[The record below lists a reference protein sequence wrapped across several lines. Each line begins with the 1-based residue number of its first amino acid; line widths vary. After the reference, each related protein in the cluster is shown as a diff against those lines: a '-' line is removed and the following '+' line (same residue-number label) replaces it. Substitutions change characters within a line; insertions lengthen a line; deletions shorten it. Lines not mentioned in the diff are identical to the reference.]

1 MPLFCDVALAV
12 PLDMV
17 FTYAVP
23 PGMEPVVG
31 GRVLVPFRQQR
42 LSGIVVELHDRPP
55 QVLTAQISASQIS
68 ASQVKIKKVIEA
80 LDLSPVLNEHL
91 LKLGKWIA
99 DYYLAPVGEVFR
111 TMLPLSAE
119 FKRSVAYRITDQGRT
134 ALHLAGMSGSP
145 ARSKRSPEQQLVEF
159 RVLDYLAERENVPE
173 ERLRGATRVA
183 SALLA
188 GMVRKKWI
196 AREDVSGARDAARV
210 VKVAVLLDA
219 EAAEAAPPLDPST
232 SLRAGSRGARP
243 HTSLATVR
251 ATKKLNEN
259 QRTLIE
265 TLAASGGRLP
275 VEALRG
281 VDVPRTTLGT
291 LVRRGLI
298 RLVDEPLDFTASEVK
313 LSRLKPRP
321 SPFEFEFSAA
331 QKEAL
336 AKIGEAVASRKFGG
350 LLLHGITGSGKT
362 AVYLACMRQVLD
374 AGRSSILLV
383 PEIGLTPAVAA
394 DLHQVF
400 GDEVAILHS
409 GLSDAERAEQWHRIR
424 RGEARVVAGTRS
436 AVFAPVGDLA
446 LIIVDEEQDSSYKQE
461 ETPRY
466 HARDVAV
473 MRAKM
478 AGAGATVVLGS
489 ATPSLESY
497 YNAKKNKYALVE
509 LPDRVEM
516 RPLPE
521 VEIVDMRQEFQETG
535 QEQVISRK
543 LAEEIRERLEK
554 KEQVMVLLNRRGY
567 SPVVL
572 CRACGKTLQ
581 CKNCAVSMT
590 HHKRDG
596 KMECHYC
603 GHVEHIPD
611 KCALCGSEYVYF
623 VGTGSEKLEE
633 LLHGMFPQA
642 RIGRLDR
649 DTVRGREDF
658 EQALNALNEGALDML
673 VGTQMI
679 AKGHDIHGV
688 TLVGVVGADMALGLP
703 DFRAA
708 ERTFQLLTQVA
719 GRAGRGQS
727 PGKVVLQTYFQEHYA
742 VQFAA
747 RHDFAG
753 FYEKELQFRAW
764 MHYPPYSAIANVL
777 IRSEKLDDALTW
789 SGELGRWFEKTRH
802 EGIRVLG
809 PAAAPITRLK
819 RDYRYHFILKSP
831 SREKMNALLRAMLA
845 EAGARKIPRT
855 QVIVDV
861 DAVWLM

>member
-17 FTYAVP
+17 FTYGVP
-23 PGMEPVVG
+23 PGTGPVVG

-42 LSGIVVELHDRPP
+42 MSGIVVELHDRPP
-55 QVLTAQISASQIS
+55 QVKAQE
-68 ASQVKIKKVIEA
+68 IKKVIEA
-80 LDLSPVLNEHL
+80 LDLTPVLDEQL

-99 DYYLAPVGEVFR
+99 DYYLAPAGEVFR

-119 FKRSVAYRITDQGRT
+119 FKRSVEYRITDGGRM
-134 ALHLAGMSGSP
+134 ALHLAGISGSP
-145 ARSKRSPEQQLVEF
+145 ARSKRTPEQQLVEF
-159 RVLDYLAERENVPE
+159 RVLDYVAERESVRE

-183 SALLA
+183 KALLG

-196 AREDVSGARDAARV
+196 EREDMSAARDAARL
-210 VKVAVLLDA
+210 VKVAVLL
-219 EAAEAAPPLDPST
+219 AAETGVAGITESDDGAAGFP
-232 SLRAGSRGARP
+232 ARQDGP
-243 HTSLATVR
+243 EACHHTNSA
-251 ATKKLNEN
+251 KQLNQN

-265 TLAASGGRLP
+265 TLAAASGGRVS
-275 VEALRG
+275 VEALRSLE
-281 VDVPRTTLGT
+281 VPRTTLGT

-298 RLVDEPLDFTASEVK
+298 ELVDEPLDFTASK
-313 LSRLKPRP
+313 LKPRQ

-336 AKIGEAVASRKFGG
+336 GKIGQSVASRKFAA
-350 LLLHGITGSGKT
+350 LLLHGLTGSGKP

-374 AGRSSILLV
+374 QGRSSILLV

-409 GLSDAERAEQWHRIR
+409 GLSNAERAEQWHRIK

-436 AVFAPVGDLA
+436 AVFAPVSDLA
-446 LIIVDEEQDSSYKQE
+446 LVIVDEEQDSSYKQE

-478 AGAGATVVLGS
+478 AGAAVVLGS

-509 LPDRVEM
+509 LPDRVEQ

-581 CKNCAVSMT
+581 CQNCAVSMT
-590 HHKRDG
+590 HHKRER

-603 GHVEHIPD
+603 GHVAKIPE
-611 KCALCGSEYVYF
+611 KCAHCGSEYVYF

-658 EQALNALNEGALDML
+658 EHALNALNEGALDML

-719 GRAGRGQS
+719 GRAGRGNS
-727 PGKVVLQTYFQEHYA
+727 PGKVILQTYFQDHYA

-777 IRSEKLDDALTW
+777 IRSEKVDDALTW

-831 SREKMNALLRAMLA
+831 SREKLNALLRAMLA
-845 EAGARKIPRT
+845 VAAARKIPRT

>member
-1 MPLFCDVALAV
+1 MSLFCDVALPV
-12 PLDMV
+12 PLDMA

-31 GRVLVPFRQQR
+31 GRVLVPFRNQR
-42 LSGIVVELHDRPP
+42 MSGVVVELHDRAPG
-55 QVLTAQISASQIS
+55 VT
-68 ASQVKIKKVIEA
+68 VKNVIEA
-80 LDLSPVLNEHL
+80 LDLTPVLDEPL
-91 LKLGKWIA
+91 MKLGRWIA
-99 DYYLAPVGEVFR
+99 DYYLAPLGEVFR
-111 TMLPLSAE
+111 TMLPLAAE
-119 FKRSVAYRITDQGRT
+119 FKRAIAYRITDAGQE
-134 ALHLAGMSGSP
+134 ALHLAAMSGSP
-145 ARSKRSPEQQLVEF
+145 GRSRRTPQEQMVEF
-159 RVLDYLAERENVPE
+159 RVLDYLAEAESVRE
-173 ERLRGATRVA
+173 ERLRAATRA
-183 SALLA
+183 PRSLLN

-196 AREDVSGARDAARV
+196 AREDVSAKRDATRV
-210 VKVAVLLDA
+210 IKVAVLRGAEEKLNVGA
-219 EAAEAAPPLDPST
+219 EASPALDGRDAHPSI
-232 SLRAGSRGARP
+232 AR
-243 HTSLATVR
+243 R
-251 ATKKLNEN
+251 LNDN
-259 QRTLIE
+259 QRTLID

-275 VEALRG
+275 VETLRG
-281 VDVPRTTLGT
+281 LEVPRTTLGT
-291 LVRRGLI
+291 LVRRGLVE
-298 RLVDEPLDFTASEVK
+298 LVDEAQDFTVSGLMRRRAP
-313 LSRLKPRP
+313 L
-321 SPFEFEFSAA
+321 EFEFSPAQTAA
-331 QKEAL
+331 L
-336 AKIGEAVASRKFGG
+336 SNIRSAVASRKFAGM
-350 LLLHGITGSGKT
+350 LLHGVTGSGKT
-362 AVYLACMRQVLD
+362 AVYLAAMREVLEQ
-374 AGRSSILLV
+374 GRASILLV

-394 DLHQVF
+394 DLLQIF

-409 GLSDAERAEQWHRIR
+409 ALTNAERAEQWHRIK
-424 RGEARVVAGTRS
+424 RGEARVVVGTRS
-436 AVFAPVGDLA
+436 AVFAPVSDVA
-446 LIIVDEEQDSSYKQE
+446 LIIVDEEQDHSYKQE

-466 HARDVAV
+466 HGRDVAV

-478 AGAGATVVLGS
+478 AGAVVVLGS

-497 YNAKKNKYALVE
+497 YNAKKHKYALLE
-509 LPDRVEM
+509 LPDRVEQ

-521 VEIVDMRQEFQETG
+521 VEILDMRQEFQETG

-554 KEQVMVLLNRRGY
+554 KEQVMMLLNRRGY

-590 HHKRDG
+590 HHKRER

-603 GHVEHIPD
+603 GHVAHIPD
-611 KCALCGSEYVYF
+611 KCEHCGSEYVYF

-633 LLHGMFPQA
+633 LLHGMFPRA

-658 EQALNALNEGALDML
+658 ERVLNALSAGELDML

-679 AKGHDIHGV
+679 AKGHDVHGV
-688 TLVGVVGADMALGLP
+688 TLVGVVGADHALSLP

-719 GRAGRGQS
+719 GRAGRGLA
-727 PGKVVLQTYFQEHYA
+727 PGKVVLQTYFPDHYA

-753 FYEKELQFRAW
+753 FYDKELQFRSW

-777 IRSEKLDDALTW
+777 IRSEKLDEALAW
-789 SGELGRWFEKTRH
+789 SGEIGRWFGKTRH

-809 PAAAPITRLK
+809 PAAAPIVRLK

-845 EAGARKIPRT
+845 EAAAGRIPRT
-855 QVIVDV
+855 QIIVDV

>member
-1 MPLFCDVALAV
+1 MNLFCDVALAV

-17 FTYAVP
+17 FTYAIP

-55 QVLTAQISASQIS
+55 QVKT
-68 ASQVKIKKVIEA
+68 KKVIEA
-80 LDLSPVLNEHL
+80 LDPSPVLDEQL

-119 FKRSVAYRITDQGRT
+119 FKRTIEYRITDEGRL

-145 ARSKRSPEQQLVEF
+145 ARSKRTPEQQLTEF
-159 RVLDYLAERENVPE
+159 RVLDYLAERESVRE
-173 ERLRGATRVA
+173 ASLRAAARV
-183 SALLA
+183 SEALLS
-188 GMVRKKWI
+188 GLVRKKWV
-196 AREDVSGARDAARV
+196 AREDVSAARDAARLIKV
-210 VKVAVLLDA
+210 VALLG
-219 EAAEAAPPLDPST
+219 AAEQHGPVETGLAPSLSPEDASPL
-232 SLRAGSRGARP
+232 AGSKARRN
-243 HTSLATVR
+243 AT
-251 ATKKLNEN
+251 AAKKLNEN

-265 TLAASGGRLP
+265 TLAASGGRVPL
-275 VEALRG
+275 EALRG
-281 VDVPRTTLGT
+281 LDIPHTTVGT

-298 RLVDEPLDFTASEVK
+298 ELVDEPQDFTVSGVK
-313 LSRLKPRP
+313 LSKLKPRQ

-336 AKIGEAVASRKFGG
+336 GKIGEAVALRKFAG

-362 AVYLACMRQVLD
+362 AVYLACMRQVLEQ
-374 AGRSSILLV
+374 GRSSILLV

-409 GLSDAERAEQWHRIR
+409 GLSNAERAEQWHRIR

-478 AGAGATVVLGS
+478 AGAAVVLGS

-509 LPDRVEM
+509 LTDRVER

-590 HHKRDG
+590 HHKRER

-603 GHVEHIPD
+603 GHIERIPD
-611 KCALCGSEYVYF
+611 KCANCGSEYVYF

-658 EQALNALNEGALDML
+658 EHALNALNEGALDML

-727 PGKVVLQTYFQEHYA
+727 PGKVVLQTYFQDHYA

-845 EAGARKIPRT
+845 EAAARKIPRT

>member
-17 FTYAVP
+17 FTYAIP

-55 QVLTAQISASQIS
+55 QVKT
-68 ASQVKIKKVIEA
+68 KKVIEA
-80 LDLSPVLNEHL
+80 LDLAPVLDEQL

-99 DYYLAPVGEVFR
+99 DYYLAPLGEVFR

-119 FKRSVAYRITDQGRT
+119 FKRSVAYRITDEGRM
-134 ALHLAGMSGSP
+134 ALHLAGMTGSP

-159 RVLDYLAERENVPE
+159 RVLDYLAERESVRE
-173 ERLRGATRVA
+173 ERLRGAARVA
-183 SALLA
+183 RALLS
-188 GMVRKKWI
+188 GMARKKWI
-196 AREDVSGARDAARV
+196 AREDVSGARDAARI
-210 VKVAVLLDA
+210 VKVAVLL
-219 EAAEAAPPLDPST
+219 AAEEDSE
-232 SLRAGSRGARP
+232 LRSPWTDEGACP
-243 HTSLATVR
+243 HTGSA
-251 ATKKLNEN
+251 KKLNEN

-281 VDVPRTTLGT
+281 VDVPRTTLST
-291 LVRRGLI
+291 LVRRGLV
-298 RLVDEPLDFTASEVK
+298 RLVDEAEKFTASK
-313 LSRLKPRP
+313 LKPRQ

-350 LLLHGITGSGKT
+350 LLVHGITGSGKT
-362 AVYLACMRQVLD
+362 AVYLACMRQVLEQ
-374 AGRSSILLV
+374 GRSSILLV

-446 LIIVDEEQDSSYKQE
+446 LVIVDEEQDSSYKQE

-478 AGAGATVVLGS
+478 AGAVVVLGS

-543 LAEEIRERLEK
+543 LAEEIRERMEK

-590 HHKRDG
+590 HHKRER

-611 KCALCGSEYVYF
+611 KCAHCGSEYVYF

-658 EQALNALNEGALDML
+658 ERALNALNEGALDML

-727 PGKVVLQTYFQEHYA
+727 PGKVVLQTYFQGHYA

-753 FYEKELQFRAW
+753 FYDKELQFRAW

-777 IRSEKLDDALTW
+777 IRSEKLDEALTW

-845 EAGARKIPRT
+845 EAAARKIPRT